1 MRSGGEHDA
10 LIDQASAWL
19 IGLDTGRVDQAAF
32 ERWRSQSPRHAA
44 AFAQVAATWKQTADL
59 RAFADAAV
67 PEPEA
72 EVSTPAALNRRSF
85 VAAGAA
91 VIAGVVGGG
100 LWLRHDDR
108 QAVETAFRERRSL
121 PLPDGSTV
129 ALNSD
134 TLLHWR
140 FDDRRAL
147 WIDRGE
153 CAIDIAREAVRPF
166 LLHGASFRAGLAAGR
181 YDLRLLPDGA
191 TLAVLAGA
199 AQVVLGA
206 GAPRTIAAG
215 RLLSWRGRAVT
226 DKPLTNSDAAR
237 IEAWRRGELL
247 FDGMTLAQAVAE
259 FNRYLPQ
266 KLVVTDR
273 ETAAVRLG
281 GRFMIDDPE
290 SFLRALRDGFGI
302 ASRADG
308 QVIRLAR

>member
-1 MRSGGEHDA
+1 M
-10 LIDQASAWL
+10 
-19 IGLDTGRVDQAAF
+19 
-32 ERWRSQSPRHAA
+32 
-44 AFAQVAATWKQTADL
+44 
-59 RAFADAAV
+59 
-67 PEPEA
+67 
-72 EVSTPAALNRRSF
+72 
-85 VAAGAA
+85 
-91 VIAGVVGGG
+91 
-100 LWLRHDDR
+100 
-108 QAVETAFRERRSL
+108 
-121 PLPDGSTV
+121 
-129 ALNSD
+129 
-134 TLLHWR
+134 
-140 FDDRRAL
+140 
-147 WIDRGE
+147 
-153 CAIDIAREAVRPF
+153 DIARDAVRPF
-166 LLHGASFRAGLAAGR
+166 LLHGASFRAVLAAGR
-181 YDLRLLPDGA
+181 YNLRLLPDGA

-237 IEAWRRGELL
+237 IEAWRRGEIL

-308 QVIRLAR
+308 QVIRLTR